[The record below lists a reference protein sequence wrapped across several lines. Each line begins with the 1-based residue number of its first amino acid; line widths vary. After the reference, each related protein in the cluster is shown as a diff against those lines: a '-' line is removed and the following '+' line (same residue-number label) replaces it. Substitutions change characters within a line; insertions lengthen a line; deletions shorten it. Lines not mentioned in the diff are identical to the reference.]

1 MYSVITSFEKLSIA
15 DLEKAKDTGYFHCS
29 SISFLFKIHLV
40 VRTLLLPIK
49 NSSFNTYFE
58 MEETS
63 CTNIK
68 TALCEPN
75 SLPKWVILWEQT
87 QRMWRT

>member
-1 MYSVITSFEKLSIA
+1 MYSGITSFEKLMIG
-15 DLEKAKDTGYFHCS
+15 DLEKAKDTGYFRCS
-29 SISFLFKIHLV
+29 SISLLFKIHLV

-49 NSSFNTYFE
+49 NASFNTYFE
-58 MEETS
+58 MAETS

-75 SLPKWVILWEQT
+75 SVLKWVSPWEHT
-87 QRMWRT
+87 QRM